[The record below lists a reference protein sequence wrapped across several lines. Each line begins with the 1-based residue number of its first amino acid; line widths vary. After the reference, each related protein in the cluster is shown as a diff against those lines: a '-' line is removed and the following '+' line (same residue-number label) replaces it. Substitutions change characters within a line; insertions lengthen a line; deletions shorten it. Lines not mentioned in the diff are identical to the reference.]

1 MSVERDKLFESI
13 IGKLPKNIS
22 FIDEAADVLDISY
35 DAMYRRLN
43 GKTTLSFT
51 EAIKLAK
58 RFKVSINSLYSL
70 DEDIFVLKRTNENT
84 IEGATQFFEQA
95 SKSIQMFTQFKRT
108 ELMYAAKDVPIYYLP
123 ENSLFTKFK
132 LYVLSQGYK
141 ENDTNI
147 KLKDFNPPMSLV
159 KAASDY
165 QNSYKNI
172 HITELWNDATINSN
186 LYQIYHFFE
195 SKLLDKME
203 ALELCSDLMNV
214 IKMIEKQAIEE
225 TLDGS
230 ENNEYKLYINRFT
243 TLNNSSLFKTERIK
257 ILLITYT
264 HLSYIKI
271 DDKKSC
277 EESYLYFERQK
288 QLSKKISGEG
298 EIDRNLFFNSMY
310 EKIEQLQQQI
320 EVKSKITF
328 L

>member
-1 MSVERDKLFESI
+1 MNIERDKLFATI
-13 IGKLPKNIS
+13 IEKLPKNIS
-22 FIDEAADVLDISY
+22 FIDEAADVLNISY
-35 DAMYRRLN
+35 DAMYRRFN

-58 RFKVSINSLYSL
+58 RFKISINSIYSL

-95 SKSIQMFTQFKRT
+95 STSIQLFAQFKRT

-123 ENSLFTKFK
+123 KNTLYAKFK

-141 ENDTNI
+141 GNDENI
-147 KLKDFNPPMSLV
+147 KLNDFNPPISLV
-159 KAASDY
+159 KAASAY

-186 LYQIYHFFE
+186 LYQIYYFYE
-195 SKLLDKME
+195 SKLIGKTE
-203 ALELCSDLMNV
+203 ALELCSDLMRV
-214 IKMIEKQAIEE
+214 IKTIEKQAVNEIQN
-225 TLDGS
+225 GS
-230 ENNEYKLYINRFT
+230 ENKEYKLYFNRFT

-257 ILLITYT
+257 ILLLPYT

-277 EESYLYFERQK
+277 EESDLFFERQK
-288 QLSKKISGEG
+288 QLSKRISGEG
-298 EIDRNLFFNSMY
+298 ELERNLFFNSMY

>member
-1 MSVERDKLFESI
+1 MNIERDKLFETIREKSA
-13 IGKLPKNIS
+13 KNIS

-51 EAIKLAK
+51 EAILLAK
-58 RFKVSINSLYSL
+58 RFKISINSLYSL

-95 SKSIQMFTQFKRT
+95 SKSIKMFAQFKRT

-123 ENSLFTKFK
+123 EDSLFTKFK
-132 LYVLSQGYK
+132 LYVLSGSFK
-141 ENDTNI
+141 ENGANI
-147 KLKDFNPPMSLV
+147 KFNDFIPPMSLI
-159 KAASDY
+159 KAANNY

-186 LYQIYHFFE
+186 LYQIYYFFE
-195 SKLLDKME
+195 SKLLGKKE
-203 ALELCSDLMNV
+203 ALELCSDLMKIINN
-214 IKMIEKQAIEE
+214 IEKKAIEE
-225 TLDGS
+225 ICEGS
-230 ENNEYKLYINRFT
+230 EKKEYKLYFNRFT

-271 DDKKSC
+271 DDKKTC
-277 EESYLYFERQK
+277 EESDLFFERQK
-288 QLSKKISGEG
+288 QLSKKISGVG
-298 EIDRNLFFNSMY
+298 EIERNLFFNSMY
-310 EKIEQLQQQI
+310 EKIDQLKQQI
-320 EVKSKITF
+320 EVKSSITF